1 MRKLGRVLAYVGPL
15 LVGTCAAAPVLPAQ
29 GANARIPN
37 ITVWDEADQRMPL
50 SEALRRGGG
59 GPAIVLPLYTRC
71 GASCPVLTKKLEKE
85 TAGITVSRDYRVLL
99 FSFDPTETGESLRK
113 FREQEGVPRNWM
125 LVRTDAQEIQNFVD
139 FFRYRV
145 MTEGG
150 LLVHPNEIFLLDRG
164 LNWRL
169 TLIGEDW
176 DAAKLESDLTMM
188 ESRGIGA
195 WAAMNPAKVAA
206 MGIIGLFGSCALALG
221 WMVSRKPDGGAGK
234 A

>member
-1 MRKLGRVLAYVGPL
+1 MLTYIGAVLAGI
-15 LVGTCAAAPVLPAQ
+15 CAIAPVLVAQ
-29 GANARIPN
+29 SAKARIPD
-37 ITVWDEADQRMPL
+37 IEVWNEADQRMPL
-50 SEALRRGGG
+50 SEALRRGSV
-59 GPAIVLPLYTRC
+59 GPVMVLPLYTRC
-71 GASCPVLTKKLEKE
+71 GTSCPVLTKKLEKE
-85 TAGITVSRDYRVLL
+85 TVGIADSRAYHVVL

-113 FREQEGVPRNWM
+113 FREQEGVPKDWV
-125 LVRTDAQEIQNFVD
+125 LVRTDAQTIQKFVD

-176 DAAKLESDLTMM
+176 GAAKLENDLRRM
-188 ESRGIGA
+188 ESPGIDA

-206 MGIIGLFGSCALALG
+206 IGIIGLLGSCALALA
-221 WMVSRKPDGGAGK
+221 WMVSRKPDGRPEK
-234 A
+234 V